1 MNQTSVGELSPA
13 MEMTTAELVDII
25 GGRKELFNQFYDRVV
40 TAMRSRGSQLM
51 RAISRYRD
59 KNVETLSSPYLL
71 NYTIFGVEDQQVV
84 WKVTGIDEDEVSKA
98 IKTMKKFIRD
108 NCKIKGYQ
116 APASLFVNVTPFRVI
131 LLLIMRYYLERGQR
145 EELDEVCAYMGYSM
159 FYTIFINSFR
169 HGIRKETMIY
179 TMTTMSNKHK
189 LKHQKDVDGLLTY
202 GISLCVQTYK
212 QRIMDCTDHDIIYVI
227 GQFKSR
233 EHGYIVS
240 IAQKYYENDKKKEAV
255 FTSNDML
262 SNEEGTA
269 EFVERN
275 STTGLI
281 DSLAQEYASKFFQK
295 PVDDQIVN
303 ICAKMNDISRTEFK
317 NALVQMKADKGRIPE
332 MRAFY
337 EGIFYLY
344 TDAERGK
351 ELDVHSKR
359 FLSVMND
366 IYKKGNSKE
375 KNITAVK
382 GYLDKWLSAASA
394 FYRENNRSATLNNYR
409 RATFQY
415 LIFAVTLRR

>member
-1 MNQTSVGELSPA
+1 

-40 TAMRSRGSQLM
+40 AGMRARGNQLL
-51 RAISRYRD
+51 RAISKYRD
-59 KNVETLSSPYLL
+59 KNIETLSSPYLL
-71 NYTIFGVEDQQVV
+71 NYTIFGVEDRQII
-84 WKVTGIDEDEVSKA
+84 WKVTGIDEDEVDKA
-98 IKTMKKFIRD
+98 IKEMKKYIRE
-108 NCKIKGYQ
+108 NCKLRGYQ
-116 APASLFVNVTPFRVI
+116 APASLFENVTGFRVV
-131 LLLIMRYYLERGQR
+131 LLLIMRYYLERGQK
-145 EELDEVCAYMGYSM
+145 EELEECCSYMGYSM
-159 FYTIFINSFR
+159 FYTLFINSFR

-179 TMTTMSNKHK
+179 TMNTMSNKHK

-212 QRIMDCTDHDIIYVI
+212 QRIMDCTDHDIIYII

-233 EHGYIVS
+233 ERGYIVS

-255 FTSNDML
+255 FVSNAML
-262 SNEEGTA
+262 TNNEEGTA

-275 STTGLI
+275 STTGLV

-295 PVDDQIVN
+295 PIDDQIVN
-303 ICAKMNDISRTEFK
+303 ICAKMNDISRLELK
-317 NALVQMKADKGRIPE
+317 NALNQLKADKGRIPE
-332 MRAFY
+332 MRSFY

-344 TDAERGK
+344 TEAEQGK
-351 ELDVHSKR
+351 EIDVHSKR

-375 KNITAVK
+375 RNITAVK
-382 GYLDKWLSAASA
+382 AYLDKWLSAASA

-409 RATFQY
+409 KATFQY